1 MDMERKDEKDVT
13 QAVPVEPVIHTPA
26 CDVIEQANGVR
37 VLLDIPGVEP
47 DQVDIDVNNRI
58 LKVTASSPF
67 TWRGRPVRYS
77 RSFQL
82 SDDIDSGRISA
93 RFQHG
98 VLDLSMPKTE
108 SAKVHKVKVET
119 A

>member
-1 MDMERKDEKDVT
+1 MDMEKNTEKDVA
-13 QAVPVEPVIHTPA
+13 QAVPVEPVTHTPA

-37 VLLDIPGVEP
+37 VLLDMPGVEP

-58 LKVTASSPF
+58 LKVTACSPF

-93 RFQHG
+93 SFKHG

-108 SAKVHKVKVET
+108 SAKVHKVKVVT